1 MVLQL
6 TVSLTYGF
14 KILPTILISMAQ
26 GAKECSAASR
36 IEASISGRSFKVLGA
51 KTAGFL
57 IKTMPHLKII
67 GLEACNKSIFKK
79 FTIVSRCTVLQCR

>member
-26 GAKECSAASR
+26 GAKECSAASS
-36 IEASISGRSFKVLGA
+36 IEASISGKSFK
-51 KTAGFL
+51 KY
-57 IKTMPHLKII
+57 
-67 GLEACNKSIFKK
+67 LERK
-79 FTIVSRCTVLQCR
+79 LQDF